1 MAKVGRP
8 TIYNDEMLVKTQEY
22 IDMCIDEID
31 DYHKT
36 RGKMSDS
43 YDRIV
48 KVNLPT
54 IEGLAVYL
62 GINKDTIYTW
72 RKEYKEFSELIDKL
86 LDKQARELINKG
98 LSGDYNP
105 TIAKVLLTKHG
116 YREGIDSDNK
126 STIQISGLTPEDKVI
141 LDKLFK

>member
-8 TIYNDEMLVKTQEY
+8 RTYNEEILVKTQEY
-22 IDMCIDEID
+22 IDMCGDEID

-62 GINKDTIYTW
+62 DVNKDTIYTW
-72 RKEYKEFSELIDKL
+72 RKEFKEFSDLIDKL

-116 YREGIDSDNK
+116 YREAIDSENK
-126 STIQISGLTPEDKVI
+126 NTIQISGLTPEDKAI

>member
-1 MAKVGRP
+1 MKPGRP
-8 TIYNDEMLVKTQEY
+8 TIYNEEILIKTKEY
-22 IDMCIDEID
+22 ISQCEDNVEE
-31 DYHKT
+31 YHKT
-36 RGKMSDS
+36 RGNTSDS
-43 YDRIV
+43 YERII

-72 RKEYKEFSELIDKL
+72 RKEKQEFSELIEEL
-86 LDKQARELINKG
+86 LAHQAKQLINKG

-116 YREGIDSDNK
+116 YREGSELTGKDGEALPGTVLVKFIDGK
-126 STIQISGLTPEDKVI
+126 SN
-141 LDKLFK
+141 